1 MSLRRTSSR
10 TAFDDLVTKRL
21 QRIADQWTPLP
32 RANGPQFDR
41 DDVSAKRFE
50 PSASGGADWHDGDED
65 GFGADAGARDGD
77 GVDGR
82 RRLVMHLDRRGVRA
96 VLALVALAVVVT
108 GWMWWQGRPREVMLA
123 PAMSVA
129 GAPMAG
135 AALGTAGAAAAPVGA
150 VVVHVLGSVRNP
162 GLVRLPAGSRVDDAL
177 VAAGGAKSE
186 KARGSVNLARIVID
200 GEQIIVSADGVVVAI
215 SSGGSGGADSGP
227 GIGLNTATATE
238 LEALPGVGPVL
249 AERIVAWRTANGV
262 FHSADEL
269 SEVSGIGD
277 SILEQIRP
285 LVHM

>member
-1 MSLRRTSSR
+1 MSLRRTPSR

-32 RANGPQFDR
+32 SETGPASHL
-41 DDVSAKRFE
+41 DDVPAGREEQEFDSDE
-50 PSASGGADWHDGDED
+50 GADNDG
-65 GFGADAGARDGD
+65 G
-77 GVDGR
+77 GR
-82 RRLVMHLDRRGVRA
+82 RGLSMLLDRRGVRA
-96 VLALVALAVVVT
+96 ILVLVALAALVA

-129 GAPMAG
+129 GTPMLGAPPEAAG
-135 AALGTAGAAAAPVGA
+135 SPVTSGGD

-177 VAAGGAKSE
+177 TAAGGAKTE

-200 GEQIIVSADGVVVAI
+200 GEQIIVSADGVAVA
-215 SSGGSGGADSGP
+215 SAGGGSGSTNSGP

-238 LEALPGVGPVL
+238 LETLPGVGPVL
-249 AERIVAWRTANGV
+249 AERIVAWRTTNGV
-262 FHSADEL
+262 FRSADEL